1 MNHLDRRTRRGVH
14 GAEVAGD
21 EGVLQVLGHR
31 VQHEHGPQPGKR
43 ILHISSTKNGFA
55 GRVIPPLTTGASS
68 HNSGTEVRAL
78 PEK

>member
-1 MNHLDRRTRRGVH
+1 MNHLDGGARRGVH
-14 GAEVAGD
+14 GTEVAGD
-21 EGVLQVLGHR
+21 EGVLQVFGHR
-31 VQHEHGPQPGKR
+31 VQYEHGPQPGKR

-55 GRVIPPLTTGASS
+55 RVIPPLTIGASS